1 MMKSRSV
8 HCLVVGLLG
17 WFSAL
22 HAQGLTADEYKLKA
36 AFLYNFTQY
45 VEWPAT
51 AFATASAPFV
61 VCVAGTNPFGEHL
74 KALESRSYK
83 THAIAVAFPKTIAEA
98 RNCHILY
105 SDDLRGT
112 SFGREPWK
120 TLADS
125 PLLTVSST
133 TEASDSGVGI
143 GFVIQSG
150 RLRWALNLA
159 ATRQAQLKV
168 SSKLIEIAASVTGD
182 TR

>member
-1 MMKSRSV
+1 MKGLRA
-8 HCLVVGLLG
+8 VVWVLGALG
-17 WFSAL
+17 WYSSP
-22 HAQGLTADEYKLKA
+22 HAQGLSAEEYKLKA
-36 AFLYNFTQY
+36 AFIYNFTQY

-51 AFATASAPFV
+51 AFASPSAPFV

-83 THAIAVAFPKTIAEA
+83 THAISVAFPKTIAEA

-105 SDDLRGT
+105 ADDLRGT
-112 SFGREPWK
+112 NFGRDPWK
-120 TLADS
+120 ALADS

-133 TEASDSGVGI
+133 SEATEAGIGI

-150 RLRWALNLA
+150 RLRWALNLG

-168 SSKLIEIAASVTGD
+168 SSKLIEIAASVTGE